1 MDIWRFQH
9 KLITRLAMWALFS
22 IGAGLFMSRARS
34 LEVQGAGKQFVGWGM
49 VNAVIAAAGRIF
61 GRRQRQH
68 TAGSDLEIVAQRE
81 TRSLSRLLWVNAG
94 LDIFYVL
101 GGALLMG
108 TRGRR
113 DKSWRGQGFGII
125 LQGGFLFFFDVW
137 HALQLQPTETEL
149 QERRPDA

>member
-101 GGALLMG
+101 GGA
-108 TRGRR
+108 
-113 DKSWRGQGFGII
+113 
-125 LQGGFLFFFDVW
+125 
-137 HALQLQPTETEL
+137 
-149 QERRPDA
+149 